1 MTPFARF
8 AALVA
13 GLLFLR
19 SALTRSLD
27 PISGTLRT
35 RSKESSLGV
44 AVFRGRPGRHTRA
57 GQSFGGLAPH
67 HSDPPRHQPRG
78 PLRLP
83 PRLATTQDPRDLAVG
98 LTLQGRDVRVLD
110 TV

>member
-1 MTPFARF
+1 MSQPDRE
-8 AALVA
+8 LV
-13 GLLFLR
+13 
-19 SALTRSLD
+19 
-27 PISGTLRT
+27 
-35 RSKESSLGV
+35 
-44 AVFRGRPGRHTRA
+44 
-57 GQSFGGLAPH
+57 LAPH

-110 TV
+110 VVEVIAPGPPALDVAIRPALRCVHRKGPPFESLPTVPASGKAPPKVSTGV